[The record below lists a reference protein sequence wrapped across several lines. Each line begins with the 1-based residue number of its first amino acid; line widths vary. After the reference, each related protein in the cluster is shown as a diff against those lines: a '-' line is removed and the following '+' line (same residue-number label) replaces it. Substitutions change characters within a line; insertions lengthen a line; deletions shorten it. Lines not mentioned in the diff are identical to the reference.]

1 MVELGTTKLSA
12 YVKVSNQVN
21 NHKLLHQSGTKKL
34 SIYLR
39 ISDEI
44 NTDNLSDQEITLKL
58 TQQHNDSLTSRIEY
72 SELTEQYGST
82 GILE

>member
-1 MVELGTTKLSA
+1 M
-12 YVKVSNQVN
+12 
-21 NHKLLHQSGTKKL
+21 LHQSGTKKL

-58 TQQHNDSLTSRIEY
+58 TQQHNDSLTSRISYYESLTHNY
-72 SELTEQYGST
+72 ELKEQYGLPS
-82 GILE
+82 IME